1 MKPLNTIFIH
11 FPRGQGSK
19 LSQNPDPDRKGL
31 GQAAALRTVQLA
43 PGNVGSSGDSCCLLF
58 VDLAMD
64 QYLYIPFVRGMTIH
78 LPAILMFTRG
88 IGFWPIPIYVE
99 IKWVSMGVGKKR
111 GWECNDVIQHGGR
124 SAINQWLS
132 QRKKGLKILGF
143 PPR

>member
-43 PGNVGSSGDSCCLLF
+43 PGNVGTSGDSCCLLF

-88 IGFWPIPIYVE
+88 IGF
-99 IKWVSMGVGKKR
+99 
-111 GWECNDVIQHGGR
+111 
-124 SAINQWLS
+124 
-132 QRKKGLKILGF
+132 
-143 PPR
+143 